1 MKKSTI
7 LKIAFLAL
15 PLAVVAIAIRPGS
28 VTVIQGTEIRYTNFM
43 EAVVGS
49 SVGWCAPVA
58 LILTYFIFGMAVFYL
73 LTKKEV
79 LLKLVRSAAFVGTC
93 LLGCPILVRNEM
105 KVIPKVFA
113 AILMLALWVL
123 SRFVVAD
130 QKKAQEVAPKG
141 RRLSGR

>member
-1 MKKSTI
+1 MKRSTI

-28 VTVIQGTEIRYTNFM
+28 VTVIQGTEVRYTNFM

-58 LILTYFIFGMAVFYL
+58 LILTYVIFGMAVFYL

-79 LLKLVRSAAFVGTC
+79 LLKLVRAAAFLAAC
-93 LLGCPILVRNEM
+93 LSGCPVLVKGSVWVN
-105 KVIPKVFA
+105 PNVFV
-113 AILMLALWVL
+113 AILMMALWGL
-123 SRFVVAD
+123 SYYMLSVA
-130 QKKAQEVAPKG
+130 KKGEATKPQG